1 MEVYKNNSGEILEVS
16 KLPNGR
22 IKLSQVRNAGRGESK
37 SVGTVKELNAFLYNN
52 GYHLAMTER
61 SKRFGRHFTENDLSD
76 ELLMI
81 IPNSELAVERNGD
94 IFSCWFLA
102 DNADGTVEVSCNAP
116 FAAVN
121 WQGYKAVTVRIDE
134 LILITGEIE

>member
-1 MEVYKNNSGEILEVS
+1 MEIYRSNSGEILEVS

-22 IKLSQVRNAGRGESK
+22 IRLSQVRNAGRRESK

-61 SKRFGRHFTENDLSD
+61 SKRFGRHFTENNLSD
-76 ELLMI
+76 ELLMVL
-81 IPNSELAVERNGD
+81 PNLELAIERNGG

-121 WQGYKAVTVRIDE
+121 WQGYKAATVRIDE
-134 LILITGEIE
+134 LIIIEGDI

>member
-1 MEVYKNNSGEILEVS
+1 MEIYRSNSGEILEVS

-22 IKLSQVRNAGRGESK
+22 IKLSQARNAGRRESK

-61 SKRFGRHFTENDLSD
+61 SKRFGRHFTENNLSE
-76 ELLMI
+76 ELLMTL
-81 IPNSELAVERNGD
+81 PNFELAVERNGD
-94 IFSCWFLA
+94 VFSCWFLA

-121 WQGYKAVTVRIDE
+121 WQGYKAITAGLDE
-134 LILITGEIE
+134 LIIIEGDI

>member
-1 MEVYKNNSGEILEVS
+1 MEVYRNNSGEILEVS

-22 IKLSQVRNAGRGESK
+22 IKLSQVRNAGRRESK
-37 SVGTVKELNAFLYNN
+37 SVGTVRELNAFLYNQ

-61 SKRFGRHFTENDLSD
+61 SKRFGRHFTENNLSD

-81 IPNSELAVERNGD
+81 LPNSELAVERNGD

-121 WQGYKAVTVRIDE
+121 WQGYKAITVRLDE
-134 LILITGEIE
+134 LIIIEGGIE

>member
-22 IKLSQVRNAGRGESK
+22 IKLSQVRNAGRRESK
-37 SVGTVKELNAFLYNN
+37 SVGTVRELNAFLYNQ

-61 SKRFGRHFTENDLSD
+61 SKRFGRHFTENNLSN

-81 IPNSELAVERNGD
+81 LPNSELAVERNGD

-134 LILITGEIE
+134 LIIIEGGIE

>member
-1 MEVYKNNSGEILEVS
+1 MEIYRSNSGEILEVS

-61 SKRFGRHFTENDLSD
+61 IKRFSRHFTENNLSD
-76 ELLMI
+76 ELLTI
-81 IPNSELAVERNGD
+81 LPNSELAVERNGD

-116 FAAVN
+116 FATVN
-121 WQGYKAVTVRIDE
+121 WQGYKAITVRLDE
-134 LILITGEIE
+134 LIIIEGGIE

>member
-1 MEVYKNNSGEILEVS
+1 MEIYRNNSGEILEVS

-22 IKLSQVRNAGRGESK
+22 IKLSQVRNAGRKESK

-61 SKRFGRHFTENDLSD
+61 SKRFGRNFTENNLSD
-76 ELLMI
+76 ELLMTL
-81 IPNSELAVERNGD
+81 PNSELAIERNGA

-116 FAAVN
+116 FSAVN
-121 WQGYKAVTVRIDE
+121 WQGYKAITVRLDE
-134 LILITGEIE
+134 LIIIEGDI

>member
-1 MEVYKNNSGEILEVS
+1 MEIYRSNSGEILEVS

-22 IKLSQVRNAGRGESK
+22 IKLSQVRNAGRRESK
-37 SVGTVKELNAFLYNN
+37 SVGTIKELNAFLYNK
-52 GYHLAMTER
+52 GFHLAMTER
-61 SKRFGRHFTENDLSD
+61 SKRFGRHFTENNLSD
-76 ELLMI
+76 KLLMI
-81 IPNSELAVERNGD
+81 LPNSELALERNGD

-121 WQGYKAVTVRIDE
+121 WQGYKAVTLNLSD
-134 LILITGEIE
+134 LIVIQGGIE

>member
-22 IKLSQVRNAGRGESK
+22 IKLSQVRNVGRRESK
-37 SVGTVKELNAFLYNN
+37 SVGTIKELNAFLYNG

-61 SKRFGRHFTENDLSD
+61 SKRFGRNFTENNLSS
-76 ELLMI
+76 ELLTI
-81 IPNSELAVERNGD
+81 LPNSELAVERNGD

-121 WQGYKAVTVRIDE
+121 WQGYKAVTVGLDE
-134 LILITGEIE
+134 LIIIEGGIK

>member
-1 MEVYKNNSGEILEVS
+1 MEVYRNNSGEILEVS

-22 IKLSQVRNAGRGESK
+22 IKLAQVWNADRRESK
-37 SVGTVKELNAFLYNN
+37 SVGTVKELNAFLYNG

-61 SKRFGRHFTENDLSD
+61 SKRFSRHFTENNLSD

-81 IPNSELAVERNGD
+81 LPNSELAVERNGR
-94 IFSCWFLA
+94 IFSCWFLV
-102 DNADGTVEVSCNAP
+102 DNADGTVDVSCNAP

-121 WQGYKAVTVRIDE
+121 WQGYKAITVRLDE
-134 LILITGEIE
+134 LIIIEGDI

>member
-1 MEVYKNNSGEILEVS
+1 MEVYRSNSGEILEVS

-22 IKLSQVRNAGRGESK
+22 IKLSQVRNVDRRESK
-37 SVGTVKELNAFLYNN
+37 SVGTVKELNAFLYNG

-61 SKRFGRHFTENDLSD
+61 SKRFSRHFMENNLSD
-76 ELLMI
+76 ELLMTL
-81 IPNSELAVERNGD
+81 PNSELAVERNGC
-94 IFSCWFLA
+94 IFSCWFLT

-121 WQGYKAVTVRIDE
+121 WQGYKAITVRLDE
-134 LILITGEIE
+134 LIIIEGDI

>member
-22 IKLSQVRNAGRGESK
+22 IKLSQVRNAGRRESK

-61 SKRFGRHFTENDLSD
+61 SKRFGRHFTENNLSD

-81 IPNSELAVERNGD
+81 LPNSELAVEHNGD

-102 DNADGTVEVSCNAP
+102 DNADGPIEVSCNAP

-121 WQGYKAVTVRIDE
+121 WQGYKAITAGLDE
-134 LILITGEIE
+134 LIIIEGGIE

>member
-22 IKLSQVRNAGRGESK
+22 IKLSQVRNAGRRESK

-61 SKRFGRHFTENDLSD
+61 SKRFGRHFTENNLSE

-81 IPNSELAVERNGD
+81 LPNSELAVERNGD

-102 DNADGTVEVSCNAP
+102 DNADGTVDVSCNAP

-134 LILITGEIE
+134 LIIIEGGIE

>member
-1 MEVYKNNSGEILEVS
+1 MEIYRNNSGEILEVS

-22 IKLSQVRNAGRGESK
+22 IKLSQIRNAGRREPK
-37 SVGTVKELNAFLYNN
+37 SVGTVKELNAFLYNG

-121 WQGYKAVTVRIDE
+121 WQGYKAITVRIDE
-134 LILITGEIE
+134 LIIIEGGIE

>member
-61 SKRFGRHFTENDLSD
+61 SKRFGRNFTENNLSD
-76 ELLMI
+76 ELLTI
-81 IPNSELAVERNGD
+81 LPNSELAVERNGG

-121 WQGYKAVTVRIDE
+121 WQGYKAITVRLDE
-134 LILITGEIE
+134 LIIIEGDL

>member
-61 SKRFGRHFTENDLSD
+61 SKRFGRNFMENNLSD
-76 ELLMI
+76 ELLTI
-81 IPNSELAVERNGD
+81 LPNSELAVERNGD

-121 WQGYKAVTVRIDE
+121 WQGYKAITVRLDE
-134 LILITGEIE
+134 LIIIEGDI

>member
-1 MEVYKNNSGEILEVS
+1 MEIYRSNNGEILEVS

-22 IKLSQVRNAGRGESK
+22 IKLSQVRNAGRRESK
-37 SVGTVKELNAFLYNN
+37 SVGTVRELNAFLYNG

-61 SKRFGRHFTENDLSD
+61 SKRLGRHFTENNLSD

-81 IPNSELAVERNGD
+81 LPNSELAVGHNGD

-121 WQGYKAVTVRIDE
+121 WHGYKAVTVSISD
-134 LILITGEIE
+134 LIVIQGGI

>member
-1 MEVYKNNSGEILEVS
+1 MEIYRSNSGEILEVS

-37 SVGTVKELNAFLYNN
+37 SVGTVKELNAFLYNG

-61 SKRFGRHFTENDLSD
+61 SKRFGRHFTENNLSD
-76 ELLMI
+76 ELLTI
-81 IPNSELAVERNGD
+81 LPNFELAVEHNGG
-94 IFSCWFLA
+94 IFSCWLLA

-121 WQGYKAVTVRIDE
+121 WQGYKAITVGLDE
-134 LILITGEIE
+134 LIIIEGGIK

>member
-1 MEVYKNNSGEILEVS
+1 MEIYRSNSGEILEVS

-22 IKLSQVRNAGRGESK
+22 IKLSQIRNADRRESK
-37 SVGTVKELNAFLYNN
+37 SVGTVKELNAFLYNG

-61 SKRFGRHFTENDLSD
+61 SKRFGRHFTENNLSE

-81 IPNSELAVERNGD
+81 LPNSELAVERNGD

-121 WQGYKAVTVRIDE
+121 WQGYKAVTVRIDK
-134 LILITGEIE
+134 LIIIEGGIE

>member
-1 MEVYKNNSGEILEVS
+1 MEVYRNNSGEILEVS

-22 IKLSQVRNAGRGESK
+22 IKLSQVRNAGRRESK
-37 SVGTVKELNAFLYNN
+37 SVGTVRELNAFLYNQ

-61 SKRFGRHFTENDLSD
+61 SKRFGRHFTENNLSD

-81 IPNSELAVERNGD
+81 LPNSELAVERNGD

-121 WQGYKAVTVRIDE
+121 WQGYKAVTVRIYE
-134 LILITGEIE
+134 LIIIEGGIE

>member
-1 MEVYKNNSGEILEVS
+1 MEVYRNNSGEILEVS

-22 IKLSQVRNAGRGESK
+22 IKLSQARNAGRRESK

-61 SKRFGRHFTENDLSD
+61 SKRFGRHFTENNLSE

-81 IPNSELAVERNGD
+81 LPNLELAVERNGD
-94 IFSCWFLA
+94 VFSCWFLA

-121 WQGYKAVTVRIDE
+121 WQGYKAITVRIDE
-134 LILITGEIE
+134 LIIIEGGIE

>member
-22 IKLSQVRNAGRGESK
+22 IKLSQIRNADRRESK
-37 SVGTVKELNAFLYNN
+37 SVGTVKELNAFLYNQ

-61 SKRFGRHFTENDLSD
+61 SKRFGRHFTENNLSD
-76 ELLMI
+76 ELLTI
-81 IPNSELAVERNGD
+81 LPNLELAVERNGD

-121 WQGYKAVTVRIDE
+121 WQGYKAITVGLDE
-134 LILITGEIE
+134 LIIIEGGIE

>member
-1 MEVYKNNSGEILEVS
+1 MEVYRNNSGEILEVS

-22 IKLSQVRNAGRGESK
+22 IRLSQVWNAGRKESK

-121 WQGYKAVTVRIDE
+121 WQGYKAITVRIDE
-134 LILITGEIE
+134 LIIIEGGIE

>member
-1 MEVYKNNSGEILEVS
+1 MEVYRNNSGEILEVS

-22 IKLSQVRNAGRGESK
+22 IKLSQVRNAGRRESK

-81 IPNSELAVERNGD
+81 LPNSELAVEHNGD

-121 WQGYKAVTVRIDE
+121 WQGYKAVTLSISD
-134 LILITGEIE
+134 LIVIQGDI

>member
-1 MEVYKNNSGEILEVS
+1 MEVYRNNSGEILEVS

-22 IKLSQVRNAGRGESK
+22 IKLSQVRNAGRRESK

-76 ELLMI
+76 ELLTI
-81 IPNSELAVERNGD
+81 LPNSELAVERNGD

-134 LILITGEIE
+134 LIIIEGGIE

>member
-1 MEVYKNNSGEILEVS
+1 MEVYRNNSGEILEVS

-22 IKLSQVRNAGRGESK
+22 IKLSQVRNAGRRESK
-37 SVGTVKELNAFLYNN
+37 SVGTVKELNAFLYNG

-61 SKRFGRHFTENDLSD
+61 SKRFGRNFTENNLGD
-76 ELLMI
+76 ELLTI

-121 WQGYKAVTVRIDE
+121 WQGYKAITVE
-134 LILITGEIE
+134 LDKLIIIEGDI

>member
-22 IKLSQVRNAGRGESK
+22 IRLSQVRNAGRRESK
-37 SVGTVKELNAFLYNN
+37 SVGTVKELNAFLYNG

-61 SKRFGRHFTENDLSD
+61 SKRFGRHFTENNLSD
-76 ELLMI
+76 ELLTI
-81 IPNSELAVERNGD
+81 LPNFELAVEHNGD
-94 IFSCWFLA
+94 IFSCWLLA

-121 WQGYKAVTVRIDE
+121 WQGYKAITVGLDE
-134 LILITGEIE
+134 LIIIEGDI